1 MVWNL
6 LRSKN
11 LFICD
16 CFLHSCSVYQSVLGS
31 VTLCNY
37 RHNSKDVTIGMN
49 SSTFLGFQT
58 DGIVDW
64 LVADHCIC
72 RYVNEADWLRGGND
86 CCDILIDGKL
96 LHFQIR
102 LLCHGWEGG

>member
-1 MVWNL
+1 MKTIKKFCALVVCAL
-6 LRSKN
+6 ASLPS
-11 LFICD
+11 LAQ
-16 CFLHSCSVYQSVLGS
+16 QSVLGS

-37 RHNSKDVTIGMN
+37 RHNSKDVTICMYGC
-49 SSTFLGFQT
+49 TFLGFQT

-64 LVADHCIC
+64 LVANNCI
-72 RYVNEADWLRGGND
+72 RRNVNEADWLRGGND

-102 LLCHGWEGG
+102 LLCKGWEGG

>member
-11 LFICD
+11 LFVCD

-37 RHNSKDVTIGMN
+37 RHNSKDVTICMYGC
-49 SSTFLGFQT
+49 TFLGFQT

-64 LVADHCIC
+64 LVADHCI
-72 RYVNEADWLRGGND
+72 RRNITVRDGPFSLRSVTGMSR
-86 CCDILIDGKL
+86 I
-96 LHFQIR
+96 IR
-102 LLCHGWEGG
+102 ASIS